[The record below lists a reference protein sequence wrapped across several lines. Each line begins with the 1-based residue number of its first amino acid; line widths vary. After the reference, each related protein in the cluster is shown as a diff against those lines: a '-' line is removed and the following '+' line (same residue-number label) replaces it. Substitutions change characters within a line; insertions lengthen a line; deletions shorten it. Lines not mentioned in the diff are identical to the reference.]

1 MYLKENIPFL
11 KSSINVGF
19 KSQRVILWN
28 KSDYNI
34 DQNSCDYCIFSS
46 HSCPEMVLL
55 MHTAEEA
62 YYYCETLLN

>member
-34 DQNSCDYCIFSS
+34 DQNNCDCIYLP

-62 YYYCETLLN
+62 CYYCETLLN